1 MIQVEAMACG
11 KPVVS
16 IDAMGPKDTIVH
28 GQTGFLAKVDQTV
41 DLTEEWVTKEMGF
54 KEVFRKKFDK
64 PKTLAYRADV
74 DDLAKFTLDLLRN
87 NELREK
93 IGKQAAQHALD
104 NFQYQNLAQ
113 RCVNILKEKL
123 NIS

>member
-1 MIQVEAMACG
+1 
-11 KPVVS
+11 
-16 IDAMGPKDTIVH
+16 MGPKDTIIH
-28 GQTGFLAKVDQTV
+28 GQTGFLAKVGATV

-64 PKTLAYRADV
+64 PKTLAYRADA
-74 DDLAKFTLDLLRN
+74 DDLAKFTLELLTN
-87 NELREK
+87 DDLREK
-93 IGKQAAQHALD
+93 MGAQAAQHALD
-104 NFQYQNLAQ
+104 NFQYQNLAR